1 MRPVLGESAL
11 IKLCNVSDV
20 EADVLAWANI
30 GGQSYAVFKVER
42 QYYVAQDL
50 CTHEPGTL
58 SDGYVDGREVERP
71 FQWGRF
77 DICTGRPTHAPC
89 TVKLRTRTVGMR
101 DGP

>member
-20 EADVLAWANI
+20 EADVLARADI

-50 CTHEPGTL
+50 CTHGPGTL

-71 FQWGRF
+71 F
-77 DICTGRPTHAPC
+77 H
-89 TVKLRTRTVGMR
+89 
-101 DGP
+101 